1 MKIGILTSGGDCPGL
16 NAVIRAIARKCDS
29 EKFEAIGIMNGW
41 KGIMDESYKPLNLN
55 SVAGIINRGGTILGT
70 SRYSPFEEKG
80 GKEKLLNKVNREGF
94 DAIICIG
101 GEGSHHIANMAHKLG
116 INVVGVP
123 KTIDNDISGTD
134 FTFGFDTAAN
144 IATEAIDRLHTTA
157 ESHHRIMVLEVM
169 GRHAGW
175 IAMYSGIAGGA
186 DYILIP
192 EKKVKIDD
200 VVKVIMKRYKRGKLF
215 SIIVVSEG
223 ATYIE
228 DEIFKKNKSLAVE
241 KKLDSFGRA
250 RLGGVGHLLANEIE
264 KRTEFETRAT
274 ILGYV
279 QRGGVPTAFDR
290 MLGSLYG
297 IHSVDMVKN
306 KRFGRMCSYR
316 SGKMTDIPIK
326 DAIGKLKTVDVELFD
341 KMQVFF
347 R

>member
-29 EKFEAIGIMNGW
+29 ENIEAIGIMNGW

-80 GKEKLLNKVNREGF
+80 GEEKLLNKVNREGF
-94 DAIICIG
+94 DAIVCIG
-101 GEGSHHIANMAHKLG
+101 GEGSHHIAYMAHKLG

-134 FTFGFDTAAN
+134 FTFGFDTAVS

-200 VVKVIMKRYKRGKLF
+200 VIKVIMHRYKRGKLF
-215 SIIVVSEG
+215 SIIVIAEG

-228 DEIFKKNKSLAVE
+228 DEIYKKNKIIME
-241 KKLDSFGRA
+241 KKKLDSFGRA

-316 SGKMTDIPIK
+316 SGKMTDVSIK
-326 DAIGKLKTVDVELFD
+326 EAIGKLKTVDVEFFD